1 MDRYIL
7 ELFARAQPFG
17 EGDLA
22 LDRDYRNCM
31 DTLFALE
38 DQMGQQFGAEAA
50 HLLQEYIHYCF
61 EMEWFESLH
70 YFSQGYLAAQEEPEK
85 QKDP

>member
-38 DQMGQQFGAEAA
+38 DQ
-50 HLLQEYIHYCF
+50 EYIHYCF